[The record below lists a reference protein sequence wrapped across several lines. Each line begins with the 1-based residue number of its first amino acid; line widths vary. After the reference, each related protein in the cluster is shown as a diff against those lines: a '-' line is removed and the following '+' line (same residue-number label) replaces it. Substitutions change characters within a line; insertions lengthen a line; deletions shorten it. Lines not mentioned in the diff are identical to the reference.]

1 MTPNDTAK
9 KARILDIGILVHDH
23 KKERRGPRAQY
34 MHVYSTLP
42 FMIMNVTDHQKKW
55 QILQNKPRFENYNSI
70 LLINL

>member
-9 KARILDIGILVHDH
+9 KARILYIGILVHDH

-42 FMIMNVTDHQKKW
+42 FMIMNVTDHQKKKNDKFSKTNPDLK
-55 QILQNKPRFENYNSI
+55 IIIEYC
-70 LLINL
+70 

>member
-9 KARILDIGILVHDH
+9 KARILYIGILVHDH

-42 FMIMNVTDHQKKW
+42 FMIMNVTDHQKKKMTNSPKQT
-55 QILQNKPRFENYNSI
+55 QIWKL
-70 LLINL
+70 